1 MPSPPTSTIA
11 KFLVSTT
18 NPATEVTAPSGPIT
32 DPSDYDRTYT
42 TEDPNMDREVKD
54 AIRSQ
59 LEVSTGIVTY
69 KSLCVSLGW
78 NSEQSK
84 RNLGLYSQL
93 DKKMNQTFCLS
104 GLSRKN
110 GGPMEWVVSLAPSI
124 KALPSSVAFLH
135 TPNKFI
141 YSMHKTN
148 KLSTTALANFDSALS
163 ADLATHRQEH
173 NVPKTTLLPKPEVVA
188 QKSPQ
193 KSSPKTV
200 KHIPTK
206 RPSHSKASARSQ
218 VKKKSQSSLAF
229 KPSVPAAPSEQAEQP
244 DPFADSDEQS
254 SDEDITLS
262 TSSNPKKRQRLY
274 FSSED
279 EDEKP
284 EEVKADTKRSSTKDT
299 EEASSDKLPV
309 HSPKSPGTMTRR
321 APAKQPSPAVEKV
334 LHSVLKKSPTRKH
347 DSAPAT
353 HAVQR
358 QRVLK
363 TFKDDDGFLI
373 TEKVWEGCDVEEPS
387 EPSASKPA
395 ESSTTIEKVPAKPK
409 ASSTSAKTSAKGPS
423 GMPKQATLMSFFNR

>member
-1 MPSPPTSTIA
+1 MIAAVDSVIIQTETTEETKNLIRHQVSSLLMTHKPRGILPKVERDALRELKTERNIVIVPADKGRSTVV
-11 KFLVSTT
+11 L
-18 NPATEVTAPSGPIT
+18 
-32 DPSDYDRTYT
+32 DRTDYLQKAK
-42 TEDPNMDREVKD
+42 NL
-54 AIRSQ
+54 
-59 LEVSTGIVTY
+59 LENRQFYVPCEI
-69 KSLCVSLGW
+69 
-78 NSEQSK
+78 N
-84 RNLGLYSQL
+84 
-93 DKKMNQTFCLS
+93 
-104 GLSRKN
+104 
-110 GGPMEWVVSLAPSI
+110 P
-124 KALPSSVAFLH
+124 
-135 TPNKFI
+135 
-141 YSMHKTN
+141 
-148 KLSTTALANFDSALS
+148 STTALANFDSALS

-200 KHIPTK
+200 KHLPTK

-284 EEVKADTKRSSTKDT
+284 EEVKADTKRSCTKDT
-299 EEASSDKLPV
+299 EEASSNNLPV

-347 DSAPAT
+347 DNAPAT

-373 TEKVWEGCDVEEPS
+373 TEKVWEGCDVEEPP

-395 ESSTTIEKVPAKPK
+395 ESSATIEKIPAKPK
-409 ASSTSAKTSAKGPS
+409 ASSTSAKTSAKGHS